1 VGNPPWPGTPVIVGG
16 RKDTEVRAGTK
27 SVLFG
32 AHSWWL
38 HPFFVSAAW
47 CRLYGFP
54 WDVRVWAAFAVHD
67 LGYWGRNDMDGPHGE
82 AHVLLGG
89 RIMGFLFGEFWQSF
103 TVRHSRYWAKRMGL
117 PVSRLC
123 AADKLAFVLMPA
135 WLYLPMARATGE
147 LSEYM
152 QKSAERQAGGE
163 RFTAEESAMISS
175 SDSRVWL
182 QGLQSYTR
190 RWVDRHRDGGEDN
203 WTVAEQRDVV
213 ALGE

>member
-1 VGNPPWPGTPVIVGG
+1 MRV
-16 RKDTEVRAGTK
+16 GTK

-38 HPFFVSAAW
+38 HPFFVSVAW
-47 CRLYGFP
+47 WWLYGFP

-67 LGYWGRNDMDGPHGE
+67 LGYWGRSDMDGPDGE

-89 RIMGFLFGEFWQSF
+89 RIMRFLFGESWQSF

-117 PVSRLC
+117 PVSQLC

-135 WLYLPMARATGE
+135 WLYLPMTRATGE
-147 LSEYM
+147 LREYM
-152 QKSAERQAGGE
+152 QRSAERQAGGE

-175 SDSRVWL
+175 SDPRVWL
-182 QGLQSYTR
+182 EGLQSYTL
-190 RWVDRHRDGGEDN
+190 RWVARHRYGGEDS
-203 WTVAEQRDVV
+203 WTVAEQRDVL
-213 ALGE
+213 ALGK